1 MDEKS
6 KYLCSE
12 MQINLKK
19 LFPKMFMKRKENDNK
34 IDFPTRSNNTLS
46 MICKKPVLYNQGKI
60 YQISSD
66 ARTLND
72 ER

>member
-46 MICKKPVLYNQGKI
+46 
-60 YQISSD
+60 
-66 ARTLND
+66 ND
-72 ER
+72 LQKTGSV